1 MTMNKNKIEY
11 YQLKDFVS
19 NNKDRFF
26 LNLTLAIILFL
37 SYLGHVETINFELYF
52 GDLHGVFR
60 DFFSKKI
67 NTNLAHPIW
76 GYGFL
81 IYLFNNPILLLLV
94 QYLLFIISVN
104 LLYNYFRAQN
114 TNLTYLKVLIFFSLP
129 AIFFHS
135 QLWPKS
141 IVSSL
146 VVISIIQLVK
156 FLDNGKK
163 INLYS
168 SFIFLS
174 LSLHFRSDY
183 YFLIHFLI
191 IFLFFFKR
199 IKFLRLIFL
208 IFLSHIIISPWGLHN
223 LKNNKRYIETSS
235 NMGHVLVLGL
245 GQLPNNLWGL
255 SPKDGDPVFNRMI
268 QDNFGENAK
277 STDIE
282 VNNFLKRKFLTLIMK
297 NPSEY
302 LKKVFYAFKLY
313 LIDPF
318 YIGNLD
324 NYRMNGS
331 NYITDLRSA
340 ETSFYDLKLYDG
352 FNYLKRSFEKVGILV
367 FLKIIITL
375 LTKLIG
381 YLVMFLTIY
390 NVLKYLKKI
399 FSNIKL
405 LIILSIIIYQFLISI
420 FAFHMP
426 TYTTSIYLIFI
437 FLLFQLKNIPNSSG
451 K

>member
-1 MTMNKNKIEY
+1 MDKNEIKY
-11 YQLKDFVS
+11 YQIKVFIS
-19 NNKDRFF
+19 NNKDRIF
-26 LNLTLAIILFL
+26 LNMTLSTMLFL
-37 SYLGHVETINFELYF
+37 SYLGHIETINFELYF
-52 GDLHGVFR
+52 GDLHAIFR

-67 NTNLAHPIW
+67 NTNIAHPIW

-81 IYLFNNPILLLLV
+81 IYLFNNPISLLLA

-104 LLYNYFRAQN
+104 LIYNYFRPQN
-114 TNLTYLKVLIFFSLP
+114 TNLTYLKILIFSSLP
-129 AIFFHS
+129 VIFFHS

-146 VVISIIQLVK
+146 VVISIVQLVK
-156 FLDNGKK
+156 FLDNSKR

-168 SFIFLS
+168 SFILLS

-191 IFLFFFKR
+191 IILFLFKKIEFF
-199 IKFLRLIFL
+199 RLIFL
-208 IFLSHIIISPWGLHN
+208 LFLSHLIISPWGLHN
-223 LKNNKRYIETSS
+223 FKNNKIYIETSS

-268 QDNFGENAK
+268 HDNFGENAK
-277 STDIE
+277 STDLE
-282 VNNFLKRKFLTLIMK
+282 VNYFLKRKFLTLIMK

-331 NYITDLRSA
+331 NYISDLRSA
-340 ETSFYDLKLYDG
+340 ETSFYDLKIYDG
-352 FNYLKRSFEKVGILV
+352 FNYLKRSFEKVSILV

-381 YLVMFLTIY
+381 YLIMVLTIY
-390 NVLKYLKKI
+390 NVLNNLKKI
-399 FSNIKL
+399 FSNIQL
-405 LIILSIIIYQFLISI
+405 LIILSVIIYHFLISI

-426 TYTTSIYLIFI
+426 TYTTSIYLVFI
-437 FLLFQLKNIPNSSG
+437 FLLYQLKNIPVSSG